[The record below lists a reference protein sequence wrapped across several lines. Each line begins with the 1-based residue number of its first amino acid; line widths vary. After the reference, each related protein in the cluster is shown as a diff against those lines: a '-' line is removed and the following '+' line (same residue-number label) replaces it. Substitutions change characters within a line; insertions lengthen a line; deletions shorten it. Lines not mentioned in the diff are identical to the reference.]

1 MLCTGELVAYCADA
15 RETVAVIRVA
25 GIAVVMGNVEESL
38 GRDAAD
44 CGCGFTAGSACD
56 VMAARW
62 YAHAVAALD
71 GDAKRWMR
79 GLPRRIHLTIGG
91 HRLAAI
97 HGGVAAINS
106 FVFPATPTAAK
117 ARELD
122 LLGDGID
129 GVVRSEEHTSE
140 LQSLMPISYA
150 VFRFNTKNNILLK
163 IMTLTHRNKQH
174 INC

>member
-1 MLCTGELVAYCADA
+1 MRSTGDLVGSCADA
-15 RETVAVIRVA
+15 RETVALVRES

-79 GLPRRIHLTIGG
+79 GLPRRIHLTHGG
-91 HRLAAI
+91 HRQIGRA
-97 HGGVAAINS
+97 S
-106 FVFPATPTAAK
+106 C
-117 ARELD
+117 RER
-122 LLGDGID
+122 
-129 GVVRSEEHTSE
+129 VCQYV
-140 LQSLMPISYA
+140 
-150 VFRFNTKNNILLK
+150 
-163 IMTLTHRNKQH
+163 
-174 INC
+174 